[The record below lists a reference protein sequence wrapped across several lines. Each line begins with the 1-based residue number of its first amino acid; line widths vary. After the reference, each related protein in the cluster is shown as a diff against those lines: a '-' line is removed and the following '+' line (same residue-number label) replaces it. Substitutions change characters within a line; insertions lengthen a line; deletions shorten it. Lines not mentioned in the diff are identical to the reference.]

1 MKEKTN
7 PDKAT
12 KQPDDPSTVA
22 LSARREDDD
31 HEAVT
36 RPLQF
41 SLIARLFSYT
51 RPYAR
56 KRNWLFLTVILR
68 SIQLPLLVWMVS
80 AIIRGP
86 IAEGD
91 ATATAWGVAGFAV
104 FATFTEFCFHFR
116 TRFAHELGEAVVHD
130 LRNAIFGHL
139 QRMPMSFYNRT
150 KLGRIISRITS
161 DVEILRQGVQNVL
174 FVSLV
179 QLGQMLMA
187 GALMLYYD
195 WVLFLVLLG
204 LAPIL
209 WSINRYFRKR
219 LSDATRAVQASFS
232 RVTSNLAESVNGI
245 RVTQGFAREDTNY
258 HFFRNLVQNHSHHN
272 LALARTSAVFIPLL
286 ELNSQ
291 FFIAILLIF
300 GGYRV
305 LEPGLDMQVGD
316 LITFFFLATLFFA
329 PIRIIGN
336 QFNNALLA
344 MAGAERVFRLLDTK
358 PEWTDAPDARDLDRI
373 EGRVTFRD
381 IGFAYDEGRPVLNA
395 INFTVEPG
403 QSVALVGHTG
413 SGKSSI
419 VNLLAKFYLPTEG
432 EIWIDDREIRTIRS
446 ESLHRRMGLVQQ
458 NNFLFSGTV
467 LDNIRFAKPEAERD
481 EVMEALHQLDCA
493 DLIEKLPYGLDTEV
507 GEKGASVSL
516 GQRQLI
522 CFARAFLANP
532 AILVLDE
539 ATSSIDALTEDRLQ
553 QALVKLL
560 QGRTSFLIA
569 HRLSTIRQA
578 DQVLVMRAGRIV
590 ERGTHDELVALDG
603 YYAELHREFNEAHTA

>member
-1 MKEKTN
+1 MKDD
-7 PDKAT
+7 PAT
-12 KQPDDPSTVA
+12 KPANTPPPSKFA
-22 LSARREDDD
+22 LSARRGDDD
-31 HEAVT
+31 EAVT

-51 RPYAR
+51 RPYAG
-56 KRNWLFLTVILR
+56 KRNWLFLMVILR
-68 SIQLPLLVWMVS
+68 SAQLPLLVWMVS

-86 IAEGD
+86 IAEGNVS
-91 ATATAWGVAGFAV
+91 ATVWSVAGFAT
-104 FATFTEFCFHFR
+104 FAVFTEFCFHFR
-116 TRFAHELGEAVVHD
+116 TRLALELGEAVVHD
-130 LRNAIFGHL
+130 LRDAIFRHL
-139 QRMPMSFYNRT
+139 QRMPISFYNRT
-150 KLGRIISRITS
+150 KLGRIISRVTS

-174 FVSLV
+174 FVAIV
-179 QLGQMLMA
+179 QGGQMLIA
-187 GALMLYYD
+187 GVLMLYYD
-195 WVLFLVLLG
+195 QVLFLVLLG

-209 WSINRYFRKR
+209 WGINRYFRKR

-232 RVTSNLAESVNGI
+232 RVTANLAESVNGI
-245 RVTQGFAREDTNY
+245 RVTQGFAREDTNH
-258 HFFRNLVQNHSHHN
+258 HFFRDLVQNHSHHN

-291 FFIAILLIF
+291 FFIAILLVF

-305 LEPGLDMQVGD
+305 LDPGMDMQVGD
-316 LITFFFLATLFFA
+316 LITFFFLATLFFS
-329 PIRIIGN
+329 PIRVLGN

-358 PEWTDAPDARDLDRI
+358 PEWQDADDATDLDNVT
-373 EGRVTFRD
+373 GRVEFRD
-381 IGFAYDEGRPVLNA
+381 VGFAYDPGRPVLRD

-419 VNLLAKFYLPTEG
+419 VNLLSKFYLPTEG
-432 EIWIDDREIRTIRS
+432 EVLIDGREIRTIRS
-446 ESLHRRMGLVQQ
+446 ESLHRKMSLVQQ

-467 LDNIRFAKPEAERD
+467 LDNIRFGKPEATRD
-481 EVMEALHQLDCA
+481 EVMDALRQLDCD

-522 CFARAFLANP
+522 CFARALLADP

-539 ATSSIDALTEDRLQ
+539 ATSSIDALTENRLQ
-553 QALVKLL
+553 KALFKLL
-560 QGRTSFLIA
+560 KGRTSFLIA
-569 HRLSTIRQA
+569 HRLSTIRKV
-578 DQVLVMRAGRIV
+578 DQVFVMRDGRIL
-590 ERGTHDELVALDG
+590 ERGTHHELIALDG
-603 YYAELHREFNEAHTA
+603 YYAELYREFNEARSA